1 MDNLFVGN
9 VVPPLSSGASLPA
22 LLSSVFRPME
32 SFRNDPDQ
40 SSDRRP
46 KVIGLKSES
55 VISIIPES

>member
-22 LLSSVFRPME
+22 LLSSVFRPWDP
-32 SFRNDPDQ
+32 FRNDPDQ
-40 SSDRRP
+40 NPDRRR

-55 VISIIPES
+55 VIGFIPES